1 MQTGLFEQIS
11 QYHTTLK
18 TQNRRWHSPPPIIW
32 GLPSSQK
39 HEQPELGPCL
49 VHSYNSELHVALHE
63 QPPLECPGTG
73 LGKALPQNT
82 SHTGPGGRMV
92 VQPAVKQNR
101 FKTCKQRLFRV
112 WEMWSS
118 SREKP
123 VKGRQFRCWIFG
135 RDNLPL

>member
-32 GLPSSQK
+32 GLPPSQK

-63 QPPLECPGTG
+63 QPPMECPGTG

-92 VQPAVKQNR
+92 VQLQVPGVRSWRVACTSDGVQAISR
-101 FKTCKQRLFRV
+101 QQSPKTKITNVF
-112 WEMWSS
+112 
-118 SREKP
+118 
-123 VKGRQFRCWIFG
+123 I
-135 RDNLPL
+135 PLADFSE